1 MKKIIKYF
9 FIATLAFTVLAIIW
23 PGNDASPS
31 KETSP
36 LKVEEMFSQHEIDS
50 MNNLIQEY
58 ENMLPGAYAKLR
70 KESDEFNPDPVW
82 YYGKRTSKYRNRN
95 DIYMYLAKFKSGLV
109 KPRLVIQYTADDWLF
124 IESYEILTDN
134 NKYEIKLSRSADRDN
149 NGGKI
154 WEWADL
160 EWADR
165 YALILNDIADSQTAK
180 IRHNGRKYYKDR
192 TITNREKQAN
202 KDVMTVYKLERN
214 LQFTQS
220 MLDKN

>member
-1 MKKIIKYF
+1 MKKILKYF
-9 FIATLAFTVLAIIW
+9 LIAFLAFTVLAIIW
-23 PGNDASPS
+23 PKNGPSPS
-31 KETSP
+31 EERRP
-36 LKVEEMFSQHEIDS
+36 LKPEEMFSQHEIDS

-58 ENMLPGAYAKLR
+58 EKMLPGAYAKLR

-82 YYGKRTSKYRNRN
+82 FYAKKTSKYRNRN
-95 DIYMYLAKFKSGLV
+95 DIYMYLAKFKSGFV
-109 KPRLVIQYTADDWLF
+109 KPRLVIQYHADDWLF

-134 NKYEIKLSRSADRDN
+134 NKYEIKLSRAADRDN
-149 NGGKI
+149 DGGKI

-165 YALILNDIADSQTAK
+165 YGEILNDIANSQTAK

-192 TITNREKQAN
+192 TITNREKQSI
-202 KDVMTVYKLERN
+202 KDVMTVYKLEGN
-214 LQFTQS
+214 LQFAKT

>member
-23 PGNDASPS
+23 PGNGPSPS

-36 LKVEEMFSQHEIDS
+36 LKAEEIFSQHEIDS
-50 MNNLIQEY
+50 INNLIQEY

-109 KPRLVIQYTADDWLF
+109 KPRLVIQYHADDWLF
-124 IESYEILTDN
+124 IKGYEILTDN

-165 YALILNDIADSQTAK
+165 YAEILNDIADSQTAK
-180 IRHNGRKYYKDR
+180 IRHNGQKYYKDR
-192 TITNREKQAN
+192 TITSREKQAI
-202 KDVMTVYKLERN
+202 KDVMAVYELERQ
-214 LQFTQS
+214 LKS
-220 MLDKN
+220 SRDKLKN